1 MPYIDQGV
9 RASLEDGRKPVLTG
23 ELNYV
28 LSKEIDGYI
37 TRKGLGYA
45 AINDVMGVL
54 ACIQAEVYRRIAAP
68 YEDQKAIANG
78 EVFLNAK

>member
-1 MPYIDQGV
+1 MPYIEQGV
-9 RASLEDGRKPVLTG
+9 RASLDDGRKPVLTG

-54 ACIQAEVYRRIAAP
+54 ACIQAEVYRRIAVP
-68 YEDQKAIANG
+68 YEEKKRGLNG
-78 EVFLNAK
+78 EVFLNV

>member
-1 MPYIDQGV
+1 M
-9 RASLEDGRKPVLTG
+9 TG
-23 ELNYV
+23 ELNYI

-54 ACIQAEVYRRIAAP
+54 ACIQAEVYRRIAAS